1 MNQVYAYTS
10 RRART
15 VPQLATA
22 LTSYNMLTRVT
33 KERNT
38 REDIHSNVRTG
49 KEECGGGGRG
59 TAGRRNS
66 QTIEL

>member
-33 KERNT
+33 GCKNGVE
-38 REDIHSNVRTG
+38 V
-49 KEECGGGGRG
+49 
-59 TAGRRNS
+59 
-66 QTIEL
+66 L